1 MLKKPKVYS
10 LRNVMKNDSKETKSL
25 ALVDNDP
32 TLYNELEEQQNF
44 ERNYFWRHFKK
55 LDDFIQEA
63 QSKVFD
69 LVIFNQPKSE
79 QKSVEKFSISLMK
92 LQHVPTIVL
101 FSKNAAKDYNT
112 KDDNLESL
120 TFIEKPFRFVTLVEI
135 MNEKFKFQEKS
146 KFLTIVIGPY
156 FLKPFEKVI
165 LDNFGEELFLT
176 DTEVKIVKIL
186 SKYEGGF
193 VRKELVMEKVW
204 GIKKFLETHTLETHI
219 YRLRKKIQK
228 KFNEDLWIKSEKGR
242 YALGY
247 KS

>member
-10 LRNVMKNDSKETKSL
+10 LRNVMKNDSKETKSV

-32 TLYNELEEQQNF
+32 TLYNELEEQQDF
-44 ERNYFWRHFKK
+44 EPNYFWQHFKK

-69 LVIFNQPKSE
+69 LVIFNQPNSE
-79 QKSVEKFSISLMK
+79 QKSVEKFSISLLK
-92 LQHVPTIVL
+92 LHHFPTIVL
-101 FSKNAAKDYNT
+101 VSKNAAKDYNT
-112 KDDNLESL
+112 KDGNLEYL

-135 MNEKFKFQEKS
+135 MNKKFKFQEKS
-146 KFLTIVIGPY
+146 KFLTIIIGPY

-165 LDNFGEELFLT
+165 LDNFGEELLLT
-176 DTEVKIVKIL
+176 DTEVKIVRTL

-228 KFNEDLWIKSEKGR
+228 KFNEDLWIKSKKGR